1 MDTLQFLK
9 VEVEDFLSNLLY
21 FYNIFIHFNGNHH
34 SYIKLLF
41 IIIERG
47 TIIKKILLKH
57 IQEILR
63 LYICTIS

>member
-34 SYIKLLF
+34 SYMKLLF

-57 IQEILR
+57 SRDIA
-63 LYICTIS
+63 TIYM